1 MTETRAQA
9 LGSAGGGVLGEVML
23 EIGGKWRRSVPSTR
37 DGMFDQP
44 GGEGDWRSPPVP
56 DVPPGCPRS
65 PEHSGAACG
74 TFPGEGGTHPGRF
87 CIINFGGHFW
97 GGFFSRKM
105 GPKGTLPGI
114 HPGPWGISV
123 TARMS
128 ARPGKKNYARIST
141 LTPMRDPSGMVPTLF
156 NSCLVVYV

>member
-1 MTETRAQA
+1 MTETRAKA

-23 EIGGKWRRSVPSTR
+23 EMGGKWRRSVPSTQ

-56 DVPPGCPRS
+56 DAPPGCPRS

-74 TFPGEGGTHPGRF
+74 TFPGEGGIHPGRF

-97 GGFFSRKM
+97 GVFFFRKR